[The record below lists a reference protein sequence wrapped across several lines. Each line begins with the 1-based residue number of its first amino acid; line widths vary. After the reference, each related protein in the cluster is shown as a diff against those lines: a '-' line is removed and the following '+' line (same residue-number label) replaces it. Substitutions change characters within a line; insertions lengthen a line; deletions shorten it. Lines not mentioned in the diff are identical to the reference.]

1 MYFVESVISVIPR
14 NGNTEVTVTGISFI
28 CPVRTAVAIY
38 CEKHGTMNTAT
49 SFLYTVYIRRRKKR
63 SNDMNRVVEHEST

>member
-1 MYFVESVISVIPR
+1 MCFVESVISVIPR
-14 NGNTEVTVTGISFI
+14 NGNIEVTVTGISFI

-49 SFLYTVYIRRRKKR
+49 SFLYTLEEERREA
-63 SNDMNRVVEHEST
+63 MI